1 MVSSIEQ
8 EYRWIREAEEVLRLE
23 RYPGTAQQQKEPAD
37 PRMACSPS
45 QNAGD
50 SEFS

>member
-1 MVSSIEQ
+1 MNQGS
-8 EYRWIREAEEVLRLE
+8 RGGLEAGKEPR
-23 RYPGTAQQQKEPAD
+23 TAQQQKEPAD
-37 PRMACSPS
+37 PGIACSPS